1 MENALKCCIY
11 KTDVTFNISYMEYWI
26 YFQFKI
32 VIVFAT
38 SLSPLFSISEY
49 KNFEDDFGKMNT
61 FYTCIYIGSMILR
74 LKIFSIKW

>member
-1 MENALKCCIY
+1 MLY
-11 KTDVTFNISYMEYWI
+11 FKTDVTFNISYVYMEYWI

-49 KNFEDDFGKMNT
+49 KNIEDDFGKMNT
-61 FYTCIYIGSMILR
+61 FYTCKYLMHDLAS
-74 LKIFSIKW
+74 